1 MQLLHITNPHFITYT
16 EDPFTIDVL
25 GGVDLAQVER
35 LIVTLRITHQHY
47 PPFRTTLDL
56 YNDEQTDQLLR
67 TLCDKWNLTLNNV
80 SKTIFQLTNQLEDYR
95 LKELKFLGKQKLP
108 EQQLTEAQRKDAI
121 SFLKRNDLLP
131 QLTAM
136 LNTTGILGEDENAAI
151 LFLSLASYKYR
162 NPFSVLCLAKNGIG
176 KSYLLQ
182 KLSECLPLNSYSL
195 HSRISEN
202 ALYYFDSSMLNGKA
216 LLIEDIDWTN
226 QMLQPLATLQTQGR
240 LVNTRATK
248 NKDGLMHS
256 TTFEVNANLCLVAC
270 TYADKG
276 VDEASLPFLCLPLN
290 HTSQQDMA
298 VMDYQ
303 KRLKAGL
310 VKDDDVK
317 AAQQQLKNVIA
328 SLENVSIINPFATLI
343 NLPEAVNYPRKS
355 LLLLLNF
362 IEVITYF
369 FQHQREKTVDK
380 TTGEVFIKTHPN
392 DIELAFALLKNNLF
406 RRADE
411 LSSPARGFYNWL
423 TSFLQ
428 TAKATEF
435 TALDVRKEKTIHPR
449 TLNNYL
455 TELKLYTYIQIT
467 GGNKHR
473 GGFTYKLTGLDK
485 YGNVKCGIEAELQH
499 TLQQIWN
506 AFNGNKNETS
516 HLPTPA
522 QVHTHEGAHTQGAQA
537 HLPAQ
542 PGTHEATTK
551 RIRIEQKE
559 TYTFNLLLQLNTQ
572 QPGREF
578 LPEEITSLTGRSL
591 TSEARYLRILCEQG
605 KLNRQWKNRQY
616 YYTIAVT
623 AAATTTS
630 WPVSQNPLSNS

>member
-35 LIVTLRITHQHY
+35 LICTLRICYQSY

-67 TLCDKWNLTLNNV
+67 TLCDKWNLALNNV

-108 EQQLTEAQRKDAI
+108 EQQLTDEQRKKAI
-121 SFLKRNDLLP
+121 TFLKSN
-131 QLTAM
+131 QLIKELTLQ

-182 KLSECLPLNSYSL
+182 KLSECLPLHSYSL

-226 QMLQPLATLQTQGR
+226 QMLQPLATLQTQRR

-256 TTFEVNANLCLVAC
+256 ITVEVNANLCLVAC

-328 SLENVSIINPFATLI
+328 CLENVSIINPFATLI

-392 DIELAFALLKNNLF
+392 DIELAFSLLKNNLF

-423 TSFLQ
+423 SRFVKDAADANTNQFTQLDIRKS
-428 TAKATEF
+428 KA
-435 TALDVRKEKTIHPR
+435 IHPR
-449 TLNNYL
+449 TLARHLQELVLFNYV
-455 TELKLYTYIQIT
+455 QIT

-485 YGNVKCGIEAELQH
+485 HGNIKCSIETELND
-499 TLQQIWN
+499 TLKTIWN
-506 AFNGNKNETS
+506 AFNGNRMEASQVQAQAGAQAHVHTHES
-516 HLPTPA
+516 AHTQGVQVQAGAPAPAHLPTPA
-522 QVHTHEGAHTQGAQA
+522 K
-537 HLPAQ
+537 
-542 PGTHEATTK
+542 K
-551 RIRIEQKE
+551 RSK
-559 TYTFNLLLQLNTQ
+559 TV
-572 QPGREF
+572 
-578 LPEEITSLTGRSL
+578 
-591 TSEARYLRILCEQG
+591 
-605 KLNRQWKNRQY
+605 RQ
-616 YYTIAVT
+616 T
-623 AAATTTS
+623 
-630 WPVSQNPLSNS
+630 PLSHS

>member
-1 MQLLHITNPHFITYT
+1 MQQLQIINPHFITYT
-16 EDPFTIDVL
+16 DAPEGSGFTIDVL

-56 YNDEQTDQLLR
+56 YADEQTDKLLR

-80 SKTIFQLTNQLEDYR
+80 SKTVFQLTNQLEDYR

-108 EQQLTEAQRKDAI
+108 EQQLTDEQRKKAI
-121 SFLKRNDLLP
+121 TFLKSCNLIKE
-131 QLTAM
+131 LTLQ

-182 KLSECLPLNSYSL
+182 KLSDCLPLHSYTL
-195 HSRISEN
+195 HTRISAN
-202 ALYYFDSSMLNGKA
+202 ALYYFDSNMINGKA

-248 NKDGLMHS
+248 DKDGLLHS

-290 HTSQQDMA
+290 HTQQQDMA

-317 AAQQQLKNVIA
+317 AAQQQLKNIIA
-328 SLENVSIINPFATLI
+328 ALDNVHIINPFATLI
-343 NLPEAVNYPRKS
+343 NLPAAVAYPRKS

-369 FQHQREKTVDK
+369 FQHQREKMVDK

-423 TSFLQ
+423 SRFVTE
-428 TAKATEF
+428 AAATEF
-435 TALDVRKEKTIHPR
+435 TNLDVRKAKQIHPR

-455 TELKLYTYIQIT
+455 TELKTFSYIQIT

-485 YGNVKCGIEAELQH
+485 HGNIKCNIETELQN
-499 TLQQIWN
+499 TLQTIWN
-506 AFNGNKNETS
+506 TFNGAKTENTTVPS
-516 HLPTPA
+516 HPPAQA
-522 QVHTHEGAHTQGAQA
+522 QVHTHEGAHTQGVQA
-537 HLPAQ
+537 HLPLRMQAGMGAQ
-542 PGTHEATTK
+542 AGAPAPAHLPTPAHTHEGAHEGAGAPAPAHLPAPAKPK
-551 RIRIEQKE
+551 R
-559 TYTFNLLLQLNTQ
+559 
-572 QPGREF
+572 
-578 LPEEITSLTGRSL
+578 RS
-591 TSEARYLRILCEQG
+591 
-605 KLNRQWKNRQY
+605 K
-616 YYTIAVT
+616 
-623 AAATTTS
+623 
-630 WPVSQNPLSNS
+630 PVSQNPLSNSQTPCQ

>member
-1 MQLLHITNPHFITYT
+1 MQQLQIINPHFITYT
-16 EDPFTIDVL
+16 DAPEGSGFTIDVL

-56 YNDEQTDQLLR
+56 YADEQTDKLLR

-108 EQQLTEAQRKDAI
+108 EQQLTDEQRKKAI
-121 SFLKRNDLLP
+121 TFLKSSNLIKE
-131 QLTAM
+131 LTLQ

-182 KLSECLPLNSYSL
+182 KLSDCLPLHSYTL
-195 HSRISEN
+195 HTRISAN
-202 ALYYFDSSMLNGKA
+202 ALYYFDSNMINGKA

-226 QMLQPLATLQTQGR
+226 QMLQPLATLQTQRR

-248 NKDGLMHS
+248 DKDGLLHS

-290 HTSQQDMA
+290 HTQQQDMA

-310 VKDDDVK
+310 VNDDDVK

-328 SLENVSIINPFATLI
+328 ALDNVHIINPFATLI

-423 TSFLQ
+423 SRFVTDAD
-428 TAKATEF
+428 AKEF
-435 TALDVRKEKTIHPR
+435 TNLDIRKVKQIHPR

-455 TELKLYTYIQIT
+455 TELKTFSYIQIT

-485 YGNVKCGIEAELQH
+485 HGNIKCNIETELQN
-499 TLQQIWN
+499 TLQTIWN
-506 AFNGNKNETS
+506 TFNGAKTQNSEVVEVEKNNEALRPPALTG
-516 HLPTPA
+516 TPA
-522 QVHTHEGAHTQGAQA
+522 GAGAQAHVHIHEGAHTQGVQAQAGMGAREGAQAGAHEGAGAPAPA
-537 HLPAQ
+537 HLPA
-542 PGTHEATTK
+542 PAKPK
-551 RIRIEQKE
+551 R
-559 TYTFNLLLQLNTQ
+559 
-572 QPGREF
+572 
-578 LPEEITSLTGRSL
+578 RS
-591 TSEARYLRILCEQG
+591 
-605 KLNRQWKNRQY
+605 K
-616 YYTIAVT
+616 
-623 AAATTTS
+623 
-630 WPVSQNPLSNS
+630 PVSQNPLSNSQTPCQ